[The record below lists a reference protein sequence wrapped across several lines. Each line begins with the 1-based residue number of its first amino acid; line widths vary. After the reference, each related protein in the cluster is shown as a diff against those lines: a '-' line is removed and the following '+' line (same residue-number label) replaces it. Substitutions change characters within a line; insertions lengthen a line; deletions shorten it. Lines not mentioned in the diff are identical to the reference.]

1 MYILEENISDNT
13 WTQKKV
19 NTRIFERTLLHCEE
33 ETNQEN

>member
-13 WTQKKV
+13 WTQKNV
-19 NTRIFERTLLHCEE
+19 NTRIFVTTILHCEE